1 MTMTGESKKPY
12 QSLAWAATIGLV
24 IAALLASFV
33 PEWNWHHI
41 PFIVANALWALT
53 GILWKER
60 SLVVLNLSMVLVYVA
75 GMIY

>member
-1 MTMTGESKKPY
+1 MTGESKKPY

-41 PFIVANALWALT
+41 PFIVANTLWALT
-53 GILWKER
+53 GVLWKER
-60 SLVVLNLSMVLVYVA
+60 SLVVLNLSMVLVYIA

>member
-1 MTMTGESKKPY
+1 MTDNIKKPY
-12 QSLAWAATIGLV
+12 QSLAWAATVGLV

-41 PFIVANALWALT
+41 PFIVANTLWALT

-60 SLVVLNLSMVLVYVA
+60 SLVVLNLSMVLVYIA